1 MVCVLSNGNRMKLTR
16 ESVTNFIKTVMLFV
30 LNLSDFFAVI
40 IGWLVI
46 FACVF
51 GEVTFVKH

>member
-1 MVCVLSNGNRMKLTR
+1 MKLTR